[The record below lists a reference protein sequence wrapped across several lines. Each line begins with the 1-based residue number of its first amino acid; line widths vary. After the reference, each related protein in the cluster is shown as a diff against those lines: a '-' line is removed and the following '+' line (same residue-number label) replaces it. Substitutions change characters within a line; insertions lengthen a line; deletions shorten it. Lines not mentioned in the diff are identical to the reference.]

1 MTDNNKNKFSGLDG
15 VEPNINTAHHMQLV
29 NSIIND
35 GSLANL
41 VFSNGSLNTEYI
53 QHNKGEVARM
63 MQGNNSQQG
72 VRRSNYHE
80 HEGSDALGD
89 MGLESEDGEDGDYD
103 EDDDEHII
111 VTMLKSMNSKKLE
124 CRQLKDMK
132 LEIDIEKIRSEMKM
146 EYFRTIQ
153 QKFD

>member
-63 MQGNNSQQG
+63 MQGNNS
-72 VRRSNYHE
+72 
-80 HEGSDALGD
+80 
-89 MGLESEDGEDGDYD
+89 
-103 EDDDEHII
+103 
-111 VTMLKSMNSKKLE
+111 
-124 CRQLKDMK
+124 
-132 LEIDIEKIRSEMKM
+132 
-146 EYFRTIQ
+146 
-153 QKFD
+153 

>member
-1 MTDNNKNKFSGLDG
+1 M
-15 VEPNINTAHHMQLV
+15 
-29 NSIIND
+29 
-35 GSLANL
+35 
-41 VFSNGSLNTEYI
+41 
-53 QHNKGEVARM
+53 
-63 MQGNNSQQG
+63 
-72 VRRSNYHE
+72 RRSNYHE

-146 EYFRTIQ
+146 EYFRTI
-153 QKFD
+153 